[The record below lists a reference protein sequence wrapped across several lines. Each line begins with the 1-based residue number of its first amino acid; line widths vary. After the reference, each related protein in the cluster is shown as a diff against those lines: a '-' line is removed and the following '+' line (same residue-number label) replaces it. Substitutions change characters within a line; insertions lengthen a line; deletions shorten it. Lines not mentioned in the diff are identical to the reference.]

1 MSSINSVLPSYH
13 KRLEDEIEYGTK
25 KEGQF
30 DREAMQLLANTI
42 YVYDIE
48 NQPIMSHT
56 RKSTFDLLQV
66 LSLHESIHRV
76 LRKNK
81 ESGQRY
87 ELEYKYLRDFF
98 SSRVSKYFD
107 GPGPY
112 DRADDFIE
120 ELLGAVAV
128 TNPVSLNQNV
138 IGEVCVLQIVGDI
151 LNMRTEVCMEW
162 KYIVDKTSYDHV
174 DLRKSLLTKSW
185 QEANDEN
192 ILEGNFE
199 DRNQAEPEAWQ

>member
-1 MSSINSVLPSYH
+1 
-13 KRLEDEIEYGTK
+13 
-25 KEGQF
+25 
-30 DREAMQLLANTI
+30 MQLLANTI
-42 YVYDIE
+42 YVHDIE

-76 LRKNK
+76 LRKYK
-81 ESGQRY
+81 ESGRSH

-98 SSRVSKYFD
+98 SARVGKYFD

-120 ELLGAVAV
+120 ELLGAIDVS
-128 TNPVSLNQNV
+128 NPVSSNEGV
-138 IGEVCVLQIVGDI
+138 TGEVRVLQIVGDI
-151 LNMRTEVCMEW
+151 LNMRTEVCTEW
-162 KYIVDKTSYDHV
+162 KYIVDKTNYDHV

-192 ILEGNFE
+192 ILESNSFE
-199 DRNQAEPEAWQ
+199 DGNQADELEAWQ